1 LVSHSDDP
9 LSFHVFIHIKTLTG
23 GPPDLEEPGAPP
35 MTGMSHA
42 DVAAANHAIADA
54 ANHHEDVND
63 WNKADEDSDD
73 KTEETE
79 DWRSFEEMLTV
90 PVEASDDDSFPP
102 PLPTATCTVTRLV
115 Q

>member
-1 LVSHSDDP
+1 
-9 LSFHVFIHIKTLTG
+9 
-23 GPPDLEEPGAPP
+23 

>member
-1 LVSHSDDP
+1 MVSHSDDP

-54 ANHHEDVND
+54 ANHHED
-63 WNKADEDSDD
+63 SDD